1 MQASPRQKS
10 LRGGRGAVLRT
21 RRRPLGERW
30 LAWRRHHSQSAAD
43 SLARVLRDPVASIMT
58 WLVLGIA
65 IALPAGLELALTN
78 LERLGGAVETSARL
92 SVFLVADASSVDAQ
106 SLASELTSDPRIEIA
121 EFLSRDAALRD
132 FRAQSGL
139 DALLDSLPGNPLPHI
154 VLVTLAGDDV
164 STLEQLANELYEN
177 STVEEVIVD
186 TKWVERFRALM
197 DLGRKGVLL
206 LAVVFVIAMILA
218 LGNTIRLTIESRR
231 EEIVIVKL
239 VGGTDAFVRRPM
251 LYMGLWYGLG
261 GGVVAAVL
269 LGIGVFLLSSPV
281 GVLADAYN
289 SDFQINGYDLFDAL
303 QLILVGTTM
312 GLIGAWIAVARHIK
326 NINPD

>member
-1 MQASPRQKS
+1 
-10 LRGGRGAVLRT
+10 
-21 RRRPLGERW
+21 
-30 LAWRRHHSQSAAD
+30 
-43 SLARVLRDPVASIMT
+43 MT

-78 LERLGGAVETSARL
+78 FERLGGTVETSARL
-92 SVFLVADASSVDAQ
+92 SVFLVADASSVEAQ
-106 SLASELTSDPRIEIA
+106 SLASQLTGAPRIENA

-132 FRAQSGL
+132 FRARSGL
-139 DALLDSLPGNPLPHI
+139 DALLDSLPANPLPHLI
-154 VLVTLAGDDV
+154 LVTLSGDDL
-164 STLEQLANELYEN
+164 SELERLANELSKN

-261 GGVVAAVL
+261 GGVVSALL
-269 LGIGVFLLSSPV
+269 LGLGVFLLSTPV
-281 GVLADAYN
+281 EVLAEAYG
-289 SDFQINGYDLFDAL
+289 SDFQIHGYGLFDAL
-303 QLILVGTTM
+303 QLILTGTIM
-312 GLIGAWIAVARHIK
+312 GLIGAWIAVSRHVK

>member
-78 LERLGGAVETSARL
+78 LERLGGSVETSARL

-121 EFLSRDAALRD
+121 EFVNRDAALRD
-132 FRAQSGL
+132 FRERSGL

-154 VLVTLAGDDV
+154 VLVTLSSDDV
-164 STLEQLANELYEN
+164 SALERLANELSDN

-186 TKWVERFRALM
+186 TKWVERFRAFM
-197 DLGRKGVLL
+197 DL
-206 LAVVFVIAMILA
+206 
-218 LGNTIRLTIESRR
+218 
-231 EEIVIVKL
+231 
-239 VGGTDAFVRRPM
+239 
-251 LYMGLWYGLG
+251 
-261 GGVVAAVL
+261 
-269 LGIGVFLLSSPV
+269 
-281 GVLADAYN
+281 
-289 SDFQINGYDLFDAL
+289 
-303 QLILVGTTM
+303 
-312 GLIGAWIAVARHIK
+312 
-326 NINPD
+326 